1 MEDNKILE
9 ISTVLK
15 LWMKLWITCFSS
27 LKNLFLVYNFSNSTR
42 NWRFFLWLNIK
53 DRFSNNKLAKTF
65 VKTHWIAKKTESWQT
80 IFSKN
85 YLVPRVGVLLLL
97 RTTCLLEINSLEL
110 FLLPFVELSIEYS
123 CCLY

>member
-9 ISTVLK
+9 ILTVLK

-27 LKNLFLVYNFSNSTR
+27 LNNRFLVYNFSNSTR

-53 DRFSNNKLAKTF
+53 DRFSHNKLAKTF
-65 VKTHWIAKKTESWQT
+65 VKTLWIAKKTECWQK

-85 YLVPRVGVLLLL
+85 YLVPGVGVLLLL
-97 RTTCLLEINSLEL
+97 RTTWLLEINILES
-110 FLLPFVELSIEYS
+110 FLLPFVGLSIEYS